1 MIEFPF
7 EGWMHIFGW
16 VGYLLQKRLDETFL
30 VTIFVGGLNRVCED
44 TVDLFILGRRN
55 LVE

>member
-16 VGYLLQKRLDETFL
+16 VGYLLQNRLDETFL
-30 VTIFVGGLNRVCED
+30 VTIFVGGLYIEFARID
-44 TVDLFILGRRN
+44 FFILGGKN